1 MFAIPRVWPTALKL
15 DCITTFETLFLV
27 MWLVSLVCEIKSM
40 LICIRSAITMRLWYY
55 DFNCQS
61 EVCTFNPLTHKRDI
75 CPRGAEIVSVL
86 NEQSDTPLQKKR
98 YTQEDPKTK
107 QNCFDCLKKNYQSKM
122 VDSLTTETSLAQ
134 QGMNSPLVSI
144 GVKSSPHS

>member
-1 MFAIPRVWPTALKL
+1 
-15 DCITTFETLFLV
+15 
-27 MWLVSLVCEIKSM
+27 
-40 LICIRSAITMRLWYY
+40 MRLWYY

-61 EVCTFNPLTHKRDI
+61 EVCSFNPLTHKRDI

-98 YTQEDPKTK
+98 YTQEDLKSK
-107 QNCFDCLKKNYQSKM
+107 QNCFDYLKINYQSKM